1 MAKTGNPFLDGDFA
15 GMFDMTKVFDQFDMT
30 KMMDQFKMPMA
41 DSGRLMEVQQR
52 NMEAITTANRVALEG
67 AQAMLMRQG
76 EIVRDSIGEATRAM
90 QQLATVGT
98 PDEKMALQTDIVK
111 QAYENGL
118 AHLRELSEM
127 STKANK
133 EATDVLNA
141 RISAA
146 LEEMK
151 DFIQS

>member
-15 GMFDMTKVFDQFDMT
+15 GMFDLSKAFEQFDVT
-30 KMMDQFKMPMA
+30 KMMSQFNLPMA
-41 DSGRLMEVQQR
+41 DSGRLVELQQR
-52 NMEAITTANRVALEG
+52 NMEAITTANRVAMEG
-67 AQAMLMRQG
+67 VQAMLMRQG
-76 EIVRDSIGEATRAM
+76 EIFRDSFGEATRAM
-90 QQLATVGT
+90 QELTAAGT

-151 DFIQS
+151 DFIKS